1 MENEIVDSKIE
12 FIRGIINLLLD
23 VSILFISIKYIEK
36 GEMTIGGLVAF
47 STYLS
52 KLLIAISKILDIN
65 INKQAVNISYQRI
78 SSLLE
83 KNIYPK

>member
-1 MENEIVDSKIE
+1 
-12 FIRGIINLLLD
+12 
-23 VSILFISIKYIEK
+23 
-36 GEMTIGGLVAF
+36 MTIGGLVAF

-83 KNIYPK
+83 KNIYPKEEKYIEKLIKFRLTVYLLVIIKNVY

>member
-1 MENEIVDSKIE
+1 
-12 FIRGIINLLLD
+12 
-23 VSILFISIKYIEK
+23 
-36 GEMTIGGLVAF
+36 MTIGGLVAF

-83 KNIYPK
+83 KYISERRKYIEKLIKFRLTVYLLVIIKNVY